1 MSASKDGKGMYG
13 TTFKSNFVAEELSAL
28 ENLTEV
34 YIYFNTREDIK
45 IINNSWGDKIAY
57 LDKGVKNNII
67 GVTALDILNKLKEDI
82 EKYYDANKVMLRMYY
97 LGFEEDRDYLVMK
110 VKGKNFLKME

>member
-1 MSASKDGKGMYG
+1 MDEEYSDITNILKESM
-13 TTFKSNFVAEELSAL
+13 KSYNELLIFANGNSGHVAPALISLLS
-28 ENLTEV
+28 
-34 YIYFNTREDIK
+34 
-45 IINNSWGDKIAY
+45 Y